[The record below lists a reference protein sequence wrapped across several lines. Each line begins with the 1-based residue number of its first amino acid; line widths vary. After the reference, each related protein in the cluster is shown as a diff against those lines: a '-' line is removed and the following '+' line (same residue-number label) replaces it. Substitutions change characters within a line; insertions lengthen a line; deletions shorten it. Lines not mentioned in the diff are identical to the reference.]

1 MELQLAKWVK
11 NVSLT
16 DALPITHSK
25 SMSVQLM
32 PNTLLKIAQFGPLML
47 NALTLI
53 ISECLILWFVALRLM
68 EVGWIILKNV
78 MHAEIKM
85 FSIISMYH
93 VIRLHWFVIKDQ
105 HVKDISV
112 AKLVDKILI
121 VLSIGKLVHKGNVLI
136 GVP

>member
-1 MELQLAKWVK
+1 MELQFAKWVK
-11 NVSLT
+11 NVSST
-16 DALPITHSK
+16 DVLLITHSK

-32 PNTLLKIAQFGPLML
+32 PNTLLKIAQFGPLTC
-47 NALTLI
+47 NALTSTT
-53 ISECLILWFVALRLM
+53 SECLILWFVVSRLM
-68 EVGWIILKNV
+68 EAVWIILKNV
-78 MHAEIKM
+78 MLAEIKM

-121 VLSIGKLVHKGNVLI
+121 VLSIGKLVHKDNVLI

>member
-1 MELQLAKWVK
+1 VELQLAKWVK

-47 NALTLI
+47 NVLTSI

-78 MHAEIKM
+78 MLAEIKM